1 MDKTQALNT
10 FWRSFGWPAYDEST
24 VPDDAGL
31 PRITFNVVTDSLDN
45 GVMMYASLWDKS
57 YSWDS
62 VETKAREIAQ
72 AIDEM
77 YPPAIKLDD
86 GRLYITKGSPFAQRM
101 GDSNDD
107 SIRRIYLNLEAEYF
121 TAY

>member
-1 MDKTQALNT
+1 MDKSQTLHQ
-10 FWRSFGWPAYDEST
+10 FWSSFGWKAYDEAT

-31 PRITFNVVTDSLDN
+31 PRITYNVVTDSLDRP
-45 GVMMYASLWDKS
+45 VMMYASLWDKS
-57 YSWDS
+57 YSWES
-62 VETKAREIAQ
+62 TEKKVKEIAL
-72 AIDEM
+72 AIDTM
-77 YPPAIKLDD
+77 HPPTLKFDK

-121 TAY
+121 SAH